1 GEDPRR
7 PRAHQAAAARP
18 RPGGRARVR
27 VRGRRAGCRGLMVER
42 ILVATDRSE
51 TAERA
56 VAWAGEMARRY
67 EAELL
72 VLHVVVPDQA
82 GTAVES
88 RAETAAAGDRTRTK
102 VVVHANP
109 ATAIIETA
117 RDEDVDVVVVGN

>member
-1 GEDPRR
+1 
-7 PRAHQAAAARP
+7 
-18 RPGGRARVR
+18 
-27 VRGRRAGCRGLMVER
+27 MVER

-82 GTAVES
+82 GTAVET
-88 RAETAAAGDRTRTK
+88 RAEPAAAGDRTRTR

-117 RDEDVDVVVVGN
+117 RDEDVDVVVVGNVGLKSRRRFLVGNVPSTVVHGCSCTVVVVDTEAD

>member
-1 GEDPRR
+1 
-7 PRAHQAAAARP
+7 
-18 RPGGRARVR
+18 
-27 VRGRRAGCRGLMVER
+27 MER

-56 VAWAGEMARRY
+56 VTWASEMARRY

-82 GTAVES
+82 GAPVEH
-88 RAETAAAGDRTRTK
+88 RAETAVAGRTRTK

-117 RDEDVDVVVVGN
+117 REEDVDVVVVGNVGLKSRRRFVVGNVPSTVVHGCSCTVVVVDTESG

>member
-1 GEDPRR
+1 
-7 PRAHQAAAARP
+7 
-18 RPGGRARVR
+18 
-27 VRGRRAGCRGLMVER
+27 MVER

-117 RDEDVDVVVVGN
+117 RDEDVDVVVVGNVGLKSRRRFLVGNVPSTVVHGCSCTVVVVDTESD